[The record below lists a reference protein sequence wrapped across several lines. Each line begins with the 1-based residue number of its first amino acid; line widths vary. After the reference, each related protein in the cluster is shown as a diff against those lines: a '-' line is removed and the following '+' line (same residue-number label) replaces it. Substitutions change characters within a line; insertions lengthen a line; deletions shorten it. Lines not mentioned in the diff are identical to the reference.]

1 MEPLLPAIEVATN
14 DDPQFAVI
22 WMHGLGADGS
32 DFEPVVPELGLA
44 GDPGVRFIFSTRA
57 EHPGDLQW
65 GLRDAGLVRHHFA
78 GEHQSPGR

>member
-1 MEPLLPAIEVATN
+1 MEQLLPAIEVATS

-44 GDPGVRFIFSTRA
+44 AEPGVRFISPMRRA
-57 EHPGDLQW
+57 F
-65 GLRDAGLVRHHFA
+65 R
-78 GEHQSPGR
+78 